1 LTGAS
6 PAISHFSYLCAQTE
20 GCLILTFSRPGNL
33 GLYTNTPCTTMPLS
47 STPTPAVKAIEP
59 ADEPVQTT
67 ETAKGAKGKGKKRP
81 AEVVTKTG

>member
-1 LTGAS
+1 MS
-6 PAISHFSYLCAQTE
+6 DPCALSSVCVQTE

-33 GLYTNTPCTTMPLS
+33 GLYTNTPCTTVPLS

-59 ADEPVQTT
+59 APVQTT
-67 ETAKGAKGKGKKRP
+67 ETKGAKGKGKKRP